1 MKKSSRLSLSN
12 AIAIMMLVVV
22 LLQTAGFIVNC
33 GFQWD
38 ILMMFLFLI
47 VLLVL
52 MIFTKNND

>member
-22 LLQTAGFIVNC
+22 LLQTAGFIGNC
-33 GFQWD
+33 GFKWD